1 MNVSKTITFEI
12 DDLSAIGKLVEN
24 GEYNSIS
31 EFVRNALR
39 EKILKR
45 KLGDD

>member
-12 DDLSAIGKLVEN
+12 DDLSVIGKLVEN
-24 GEYNSIS
+24 GEYKSIS
-31 EFVRNALR
+31 EFVKNAIR

-45 KLGDD
+45 KLEG

>member
-1 MNVSKTITFEI
+1 MNVSKTITFKMA
-12 DDLSAIGKLVEN
+12 DLSIIGELVDN
-24 GEYNSIS
+24 GEYKSIS
-31 EFVRNALR
+31 EFVQKAIR